1 MDLAYLSIAETRTLL
16 TTRQVSSVDLVRA
29 ALDRIERL
37 DQRLGAYLRV
47 TGDLA
52 LLQAQRADS
61 RLMSGDA
68 GPLNGIPLAIKDI
81 LSTKSVPTT
90 CASRMLEH
98 YVPQYDATVVS
109 RLIEAGAVIL
119 GKTNMDEFAMGSSN
133 ENSAFWPVRNPWDQ
147 SRVPGGSSGG
157 SAVAVAAGMAT
168 AALGTDTGGSI
179 RQPAALTGTVG
190 LKPTYGR
197 VSRFGLIAFASSLDQ
212 IGPLARSIADAAEV
226 LQVIAGADPLDST
239 AINAPV
245 PRYTGSLDGDI
256 KGMRLGVPREYFGE
270 GMEPGVAAVIQTAL
284 RTYESLGASIVDVSL
299 PHTEYG
305 LSTYYIISP
314 AEAMANLARYDG
326 VRYGLSVRGEDIWEM
341 FGRTRAAGF
350 GAEVKRRILLGTYAL
365 SSGYYDAYY
374 VKAQK
379 VRTLVRR
386 DFERAFEQVDAL
398 VAPTTP
404 TVAFQLG
411 EKTADP
417 LQMYLNDVYTVPA
430 SMASIPAVSLPAGF
444 AGGLPVGHQILGKP
458 LDEETILRVGHAFQQ
473 ATSHHKMH
481 PFQEPA
487 S

>member
-1 MDLAYLSIAETRTLL
+1 MLL
-16 TTRQVSSVDLVRA
+16 TTRQVSAVDLARA
-29 ALDRIERL
+29 ALVRIERL

-47 TGDLA
+47 TSDLA
-52 LLQAQRADS
+52 LLQAQRADA
-61 RLMSGDA
+61 RLTAGDA
-68 GPLNGIPLAIKDI
+68 GPLTGIPLAIKDI

-90 CASRMLEH
+90 CGSRMLEH
-98 YVPQYDATVVS
+98 YVPQYNATVVS
-109 RLIEAGAVIL
+109 RLLEAGAVFL

-133 ENSAFWPVRNPWDQ
+133 ENSAFWPVRNPWDE

-157 SAVAVAAGMAT
+157 SAAAVAAGMASV
-168 AALGTDTGGSI
+168 ALGTDTGGSI

-212 IGPLARSIADAAEV
+212 IGPISRSVADAAEM
-226 LQVIAGADPLDST
+226 LQIIAGADPLDST

-245 PRYTGSLDGDI
+245 PTYTASLDGVI

-270 GMEPGVAAVIQTAL
+270 GMETGVAAVMQDAL

-326 VRYGLSVRGEDIWEM
+326 VRYGLSVRGEDVWEM
-341 FGRTRAAGF
+341 FGRTRAVGF

-398 VAPTTP
+398 IGPTTP
-404 TVAFQLG
+404 TVAFKLG

-430 SMASIPAVSLPAGF
+430 SMAGIPAVSLPAGF
-444 AGGLPVGHQILGKP
+444 AGGLPVGHQVLGKP
-458 LDEETILRVGHAFQQ
+458 LDEVTILRVAHAFEQ
-473 ATSHHKMH
+473 ATSHHQMH

-487 S
+487 L